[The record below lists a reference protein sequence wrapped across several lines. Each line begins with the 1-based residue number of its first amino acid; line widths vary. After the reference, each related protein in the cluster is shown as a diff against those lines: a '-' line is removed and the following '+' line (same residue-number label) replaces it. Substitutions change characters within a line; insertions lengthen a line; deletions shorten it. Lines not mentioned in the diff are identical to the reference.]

1 MGNITLKA
9 QLGANIAELRTRA
22 GLSKT
27 TFALMIG
34 VSRLYLGNIESGAA
48 NPTVDV
54 LERMAD
60 GLGTSVSALF
70 GDEG

>member
-1 MGNITLKA
+1 
-9 QLGANIAELRTRA
+9 
-22 GLSKT
+22 
-27 TFALMIG
+27 MIG

-54 LERMAD
+54 LERIAD

-70 GDEG
+70 GDES